1 MIMRLNTHI
10 ISYTDEEL
18 QKIEKDGCLCYA
30 TAEIAMERNNVNF
43 DQIESIN
50 DHYETHRWGS
60 NADHNY
66 RNRAVKAA
74 IHKVA
79 ANPLNYERKLVD

>member
-18 QKIEKDGCLCYA
+18 QKIEKDGCLCFA
-30 TAEIAMERNNVNF
+30 TAEEAMERNNVNF
-43 DQIESIN
+43 DQIELIN
-50 DHYETHRWGS
+50 DHYESHQWGS

-66 RNRAVKAA
+66 RNRAVRAA

-79 ANPLNYERKLVD
+79 ANPLNYERMVN